1 MDSRAEEEDL
11 AHFLDLDFI
20 LGNSAVPDSVTA
32 EEGGLDPRT
41 SLYQQQQQQQ
51 LEDLIQMC
59 PGSLNYTSPNV
70 SSPYSSSQMAEFQQ
84 SDRASSSLCGNS
96 PGIQGRFLTG
106 SPTFQITRGSLPPAQ
121 SNDTDMYGLLPPSGT
136 DMPHEG
142 TVSCWAPLELRP
154 RLLGSPQTAAGSLT
168 PPLSPAD
175 TTSSECQQRRV
186 HSSTSMTFPHRCV
199 SQGFSH
205 SHLQFLF
212 LGDAH
217 HQCAATLREDAAM
230 VAGQRV
236 LLTPPSSP
244 PALLDPKP
252 RRGRGSWPRKRT
264 CSHSCTFNGC
274 GKNYTKSSHLKAHL
288 RTHTGKIRPEKTP
301 THLSVLPHS
310 SSCACRREAVPLQL
324 GRLRLEVR
332 PI

>member
-1 MDSRAEEEDL
+1 MDSRADEEDL

-32 EEGGLDPRT
+32 EEGGPDPCT
-41 SLYQQQQQQQ
+41 SLYQQQQ

-59 PGSLNYTSPNV
+59 PHSLSYTSFPDV
-70 SSPYSSSQMAEFQQ
+70 SSPYSSQM
-84 SDRASSSLCGNS
+84 ASSSLCGNS
-96 PGIQGRFLTG
+96 PGIQGGFLTG
-106 SPTFQITRGSLPPAQ
+106 SPAFQITQESFPPAQ
-121 SNDTDMYGLLPPSGT
+121 SNEADMYGLLPPSGT

-142 TVSCWAPLELRP
+142 TVSCRAPLELWP
-154 RLLGSPQTAAGSLT
+154 RLLGSPQPAAGSLT

-175 TTSSECQQRRV
+175 MTSSECQQRGV
-186 HSSTSMTFPHRCV
+186 HSSTSMAFPHRCV

-205 SHLQFLF
+205 SHLRFLF

-244 PALLDPKP
+244 PAAREPKP
-252 RRGRGSWPRKRT
+252 RRSRGSWPRRRT
-264 CSHSCTFNGC
+264 CSHSCTFDGC

-288 RTHTGKIRPEKTP
+288 RTHTGKIRPGKTP

-310 SSCACRREAVPLQL
+310 SSCACRREAVLLQL

-332 PI
+332 PL